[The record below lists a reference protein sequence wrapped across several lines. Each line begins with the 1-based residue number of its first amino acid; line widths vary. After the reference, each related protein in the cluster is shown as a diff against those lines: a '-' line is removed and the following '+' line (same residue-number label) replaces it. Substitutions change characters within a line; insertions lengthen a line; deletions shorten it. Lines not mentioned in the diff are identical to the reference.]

1 MTSLIRSASRAPGF
15 RAPSLSSVRPIAL
28 LRAAVAL
35 SRQRRQLA
43 ALDATRLDDL
53 GLTAQDARR
62 EAARPFWDAPRHW
75 KA

>member
-15 RAPSLSSVRPIAL
+15 RALSLFSVRPVAL
-28 LRAAVAL
+28 LREAVAL

-62 EAARPFWDAPRHW
+62 EAARPFWDAPQHW

>member
-1 MTSLIRSASRAPGF
+1 MTSLIRSASRARGF
-15 RAPSLSSVRPIAL
+15 RAPAPFALRPLTL
-28 LRAAVAL
+28 LREALAL

-43 ALDATRLDDL
+43 ALDATRLADL
-53 GLTAQDARR
+53 GLSAQDARR

>member
-1 MTSLIRSASRAPGF
+1 MADLKLLAISGSLRAKSRNT
-15 RAPSLSSVRPIAL
+15 AL
-28 LRAAVAL
+28 LREAVAL

-62 EAARPFWDAPRHW
+62 EAARPFWDAPQHW